1 MSFAPTRAIFIPRT
15 TVKGR
20 RGLAPLRSPFHR
32 AARYGTFGSF
42 RPAGAADQI
51 PPHALAEPPRR
62 RSCRSSASAPL
73 PTKRPLSNFPAGP
86 QNLVHFGAVQLRG
99 FRQIQ
104 LCPFA
109 ARGALRAATA
119 PPINM
124 AFTLFAH
131 HAEGGASSPFYVAI
145 RYVAIRLPDHSAMIT
160 SNCRAHGLHHFV
172 FSHDLIQKVG
182 NFLGSCRREAAC
194 PQQS

>member
-1 MSFAPTRAIFIPRT
+1 M
-15 TVKGR
+15 
-20 RGLAPLRSPFHR
+20 RSPNRR
-32 AARYGTFGSF
+32 AAAILPLVGV
-42 RPAGAADQI
+42 
-51 PPHALAEPPRR
+51 
-62 RSCRSSASAPL
+62 RSV
-73 PTKRPLSNFPAGP
+73 PTKRPLSNFLAGP
-86 QNLVHFGAVQLRG
+86 QNLVHFGAVHFGAVQWRG

-109 ARGALRAATA
+109 AWRPGGAATA

-131 HAEGGASSPFYVAI
+131 HAEGGAPSAFYVAI
-145 RYVAIRLPDHSAMIT
+145 RYVAIQLPDHSAMIT

-182 NFLGSCRREAAC
+182 NFWAHAGARPHVRNN
-194 PQQS
+194 PDH

>member
-1 MSFAPTRAIFIPRT
+1 CKP
-15 TVKGR
+15 
-20 RGLAPLRSPFHR
+20 LASLNLVLVPR
-32 AARYGTFGSF
+32 AA
-42 RPAGAADQI
+42 P
-51 PPHALAEPPRR
+51 
-62 RSCRSSASAPL
+62 
-73 PTKRPLSNFPAGP
+73 
-86 QNLVHFGAVQLRG
+86 
-99 FRQIQ
+99 
-104 LCPFA
+104 
-109 ARGALRAATA
+109 ATA

-131 HAEGGASSPFYVAI
+131 HAEGGAPSAFYVAI

-182 NFLGSCRREAAC
+182 NFLGSCRSEAAC